1 MTTRTTKEDSPAR
14 ESVPAVE
21 PWDLVADGYTAVIM
35 PMSEH
40 FAREALRLASL
51 PPSAHI
57 VDVAAGPGPLTILA
71 AKDGAAVSAIDFS
84 PAMVANLRRR
94 ADELEIEIADLRV
107 GDGQNLPYGDN
118 SFDGAFSLLGLV
130 FFPDRAAG
138 FRELRRVLRP
148 DRRAVVSSMA
158 SLSAPFRTAVNVI
171 NSVLPELPLPQG
183 EPPLSDPETFTQEM
197 SAAGFNDVVVHTIP
211 YHETTPSVSAF
222 WQKVQMGAGF
232 VTQLQHKMGEERWA
246 EVSQAVLD
254 QLIDKLGDGRVD
266 EVYVNHLGVGVKAG

>member
-1 MTTRTTKEDSPAR
+1 MTPKTSDEDNLGGESPPEA
-14 ESVPAVE
+14 E
-21 PWDLVADGYTAVIM
+21 PWNLVADGYTAVIL

-71 AKDGAAVSAIDFS
+71 TKGGATVSAIDFS

-107 GDGQNLPYGDN
+107 GDGQNLPYADN
-118 SFDGAFSLLGLV
+118 SFDGAFSLLGLI

-138 FRELRRVLRP
+138 FRELHRVLRP
-148 DRRAVVSSMA
+148 GQRAVVSSMA
-158 SLSAPFRTAVNVI
+158 SLSAPFTNAVEI
-171 NSVLPELPLPQG
+171 ISTVLPDLPIPQE

-197 SAAGFNDVVVHTIP
+197 STSGFRDVVIHTIP
-211 YHETTPSVSAF
+211 YTETMPSVSEF
-222 WQKVQMGAGF
+222 WKKVQMGAGF
-232 VTQLQHKMGEERWA
+232 VTQLQHKLGEERWA

-254 QLIDKLGDGRVD
+254 QLNEKLGDGQV
-266 EVYVNHLGVGVKAG
+266 EEFYTNHLGVGVK

>member
-1 MTTRTTKEDSPAR
+1 MTPKTTDEDTPGR
-14 ESVPAVE
+14 ESPPEVE
-21 PWDLVADGYTAVIM
+21 PWNLVADGYTAVIL

-51 PPSAHI
+51 PPSPHI

-71 AKDGAAVSAIDFS
+71 AKDGAVVSAIDFS

-94 ADELEIEIADLRV
+94 ADELGFEIADLRV
-107 GDGQNLPYGDN
+107 GDGQNLPYSDN

-148 DRRAVVSSMA
+148 GRRAVVSSMA
-158 SLSAPFRTAVNVI
+158 SLSAPLIAAVNII

-183 EPPLSDPETFTQEM
+183 EPPLGDPETFTQEM
-197 SAAGFNDVVVHTIP
+197 STAGFVDVVVHTIP
-211 YHETTPSVSAF
+211 YYETTPSVSDF
-222 WQKVQMGAGF
+222 WKKVQMGAGF

-246 EVSQAVLD
+246 EMSQAVLD
-254 QLIDKLGDGRVD
+254 RLVDKLGGGQVD
-266 EVYVNHLGVGVKAG
+266 EVYTNHLGVGVK

>member
-1 MTTRTTKEDSPAR
+1 MTPKTTDEDTSGRKSSPD
-14 ESVPAVE
+14 VE
-21 PWDLVADGYTAVIM
+21 PWNLVADGYTAVIL

-40 FAREALRLASL
+40 FAHEALKLASL

-118 SFDGAFSLLGLV
+118 SFDGAFSLLGLI

-148 DRRAVVSSMA
+148 GRRAVVSSMA
-158 SLSAPFRTAVNVI
+158 SLSAPFTTAVKII
-171 NSVLPELPLPQG
+171 NSVLPELPVPQG

-197 SAAGFNDVVVHTIP
+197 SAAGFYDVVVHTIP
-211 YHETTPSVSAF
+211 YYETTPSVSEF
-222 WQKVQMGAGF
+222 WKKMQMGAGY
-232 VTQLQHKMGEERWA
+232 VTQLRHKMEEERWA
-246 EVSQAVLD
+246 EVSQTVLD
-254 QLIDKLGDGRVD
+254 RLIDKLGDGPVD
-266 EVYVNHLGVGVKAG
+266 EVYTNHLGVGVK

>member
-1 MTTRTTKEDSPAR
+1 MTPKTSDEDNLGGESPPEA
-14 ESVPAVE
+14 E
-21 PWDLVADGYTAVIM
+21 PWNLVADGYTAVIL

-71 AKDGAAVSAIDFS
+71 TKGGATVSAIDFS

-107 GDGQNLPYGDN
+107 GDGQNLPYADN
-118 SFDGAFSLLGLV
+118 SFDGAFSLLGLI

-138 FRELRRVLRP
+138 FRELHRVLRP
-148 DRRAVVSSMA
+148 GQRAVVSSMA
-158 SLSAPFRTAVNVI
+158 SLSDPFTYAVEI
-171 NSVLPELPLPQG
+171 ISTVLPDLPIPQE

-197 SAAGFNDVVVHTIP
+197 STSGFRDVVIHTIP
-211 YHETTPSVSAF
+211 YTETMPSVSEF
-222 WQKVQMGAGF
+222 WKKVQMGAGF
-232 VTQLQHKMGEERWA
+232 VTQLQHKLGEERWA

-254 QLIDKLGDGRVD
+254 QLNEKLGDGQVE
-266 EVYVNHLGVGVKAG
+266 EVYTNHLGVGVK

>member
-1 MTTRTTKEDSPAR
+1 MTPKTSDEDNLGGESSPEA
-14 ESVPAVE
+14 E
-21 PWDLVADGYTAVIM
+21 PWNLVADGYTAVIL

-71 AKDGAAVSAIDFS
+71 TKGGATVSAIDFS

-107 GDGQNLPYGDN
+107 GDGQNLPYADN
-118 SFDGAFSLLGLV
+118 SFDGAFSLLGLI

-138 FRELRRVLRP
+138 FRELHRVLRP
-148 DRRAVVSSMA
+148 GQRAVVSSMA
-158 SLSAPFRTAVNVI
+158 SLSDPFTYAVEI
-171 NSVLPELPLPQG
+171 ISTVLPDLPIPQE

-197 SAAGFNDVVVHTIP
+197 STSGFRDVVIHTIP
-211 YHETTPSVSAF
+211 YTETMPSVSEF
-222 WQKVQMGAGF
+222 WKKVQMGAGF
-232 VTQLQHKMGEERWA
+232 VTQLQHKLGEERWA

-254 QLIDKLGDGRVD
+254 QLNEKLGDGQVE
-266 EVYVNHLGVGVKAG
+266 EVYTNHLGVGVK

>member
-1 MTTRTTKEDSPAR
+1 MTPKTSDEDNLGGESPPEA
-14 ESVPAVE
+14 E
-21 PWDLVADGYTAVIM
+21 PWNLVADGYTAVIL

-71 AKDGAAVSAIDFS
+71 TKGGATVSAIDFS

-107 GDGQNLPYGDN
+107 GDGQNLPYADN
-118 SFDGAFSLLGLV
+118 SFDGAFSLLGLI

-138 FRELRRVLRP
+138 FRELHRVLRP
-148 DRRAVVSSMA
+148 GQRAVVSSMA
-158 SLSAPFRTAVNVI
+158 SLSDPFTYAVEI
-171 NSVLPELPLPQG
+171 ISTVLPDLPIPQE

-197 SAAGFNDVVVHTIP
+197 STSGFRDVVIHTIP
-211 YHETTPSVSAF
+211 YTETMPSVSEF
-222 WQKVQMGAGF
+222 WKKVQMGAGF
-232 VTQLQHKMGEERWA
+232 VTQLQHKLGEERWA

-254 QLIDKLGDGRVD
+254 QLTEKLGDGQVE
-266 EVYVNHLGVGVKAG
+266 EVYTNHLGVGVK

>member
-1 MTTRTTKEDSPAR
+1 MTPKTSDEDNLGGESPPEA
-14 ESVPAVE
+14 E
-21 PWDLVADGYTAVIM
+21 PWNLVADGYTAVIL

-71 AKDGAAVSAIDFS
+71 TKGGATVSAIDFS

-107 GDGQNLPYGDN
+107 GDGQNLPYADN
-118 SFDGAFSLLGLV
+118 SFDGAFSLLGLI

-138 FRELRRVLRP
+138 FRELHRVLRP
-148 DRRAVVSSMA
+148 GQRAVVSSMA
-158 SLSAPFRTAVNVI
+158 SLSDPFTYAVEI
-171 NSVLPELPLPQG
+171 ISTVLPDLPIPQE

-197 SAAGFNDVVVHTIP
+197 SAAGFRDVVIHTIP
-211 YHETTPSVSAF
+211 YTETMPSVSEF
-222 WQKVQMGAGF
+222 WKKVQMGAGF
-232 VTQLQHKMGEERWA
+232 VTQLQHKLGEERWA

-254 QLIDKLGDGRVD
+254 QLNEKLGDGQVE
-266 EVYVNHLGVGVKAG
+266 EVYTNHLGVGVK

>member
-1 MTTRTTKEDSPAR
+1 MTPKTSDEDNLGGESPPEA
-14 ESVPAVE
+14 E
-21 PWDLVADGYTAVIM
+21 PWNLVADGYTAVIL

-71 AKDGAAVSAIDFS
+71 TKGGATVSAIDFS

-107 GDGQNLPYGDN
+107 GDGQNLPYADN
-118 SFDGAFSLLGLV
+118 SFDGAFSLLGLI

-138 FRELRRVLRP
+138 FRELHRVLRP
-148 DRRAVVSSMA
+148 GQRAVVSSMA
-158 SLSAPFRTAVNVI
+158 SLSDPFTYAVEI
-171 NSVLPELPLPQG
+171 ISTVLPDLPIPQE

-197 SAAGFNDVVVHTIP
+197 STSGFRDVVIHTIP
-211 YHETTPSVSAF
+211 YTETMPSVSEF
-222 WQKVQMGAGF
+222 WKKVQMGAGF
-232 VTQLQHKMGEERWA
+232 VTQLQHKLGEERWA
-246 EVSQAVLD
+246 EVSQAVLN
-254 QLIDKLGDGRVD
+254 QLTEKLGDGQVE
-266 EVYVNHLGVGVKAG
+266 EVYTNHLGAGVK